1 MSEHKSL
8 KDHINSSLMGSETTG
23 ITGPWRIRDGYTTP
37 NIHQPW
43 TPPSPSDIKARE
55 WERIMG
61 EVMNAPPPTT
71 TSTGTKVI
79 VDPPASRNRT
89 IKFKEIVFT
98 ACLSDEAMEF
108 FEDDRHVTRDELRL
122 LEVAH
127 PKEYAKIKQA
137 WMTAWK
143 ELQALSAFEKD

>member
-23 ITGPWRIRDGYTTP
+23 ISGPWTIGDGYTSP

-43 TPPSPSDIKARE
+43 TPRPDIKARE
-55 WERIMG
+55 WERLMKEIM
-61 EVMNAPPPTT
+61 NTPTPTT
-71 TSTGTKVI
+71 TTTGTKVI
-79 VDPPASRNRT
+79 VDPPTSRNRT

-98 ACLSDEAMEF
+98 AYLSDEAMEF
-108 FEDDRHVTRDELRL
+108 FEDERNITRDELRL
-122 LEVAH
+122 LEIAH
-127 PKEYAKIKQA
+127 PKEYSRIKQA

-143 ELQALSAFEKD
+143 ELQALNAFEND